1 MKTQKIV
8 TGFRLKCFNS
18 EFSSFHFTYFR
29 VLLFF
34 RLSLNS
40 SDCPLKPDFDA
51 LEQILPTTF
60 NFLDEIWFFGVGTAI
75 IGTTKFFGQDKFA
88 GNIFHFLGLL

>member
-1 MKTQKIV
+1 M
-8 TGFRLKCFNS
+8 
-18 EFSSFHFTYFR
+18 
-29 VLLFF
+29 
-34 RLSLNS
+34 NS

-75 IGTTKFFGQDKFA
+75 IGTTKFFGQENLQ
-88 GNIFHFLGLL
+88 GIFIIFEPFIMRSGFWQFVPKLQKRKAFSEFVQKTSTTSGAVGVS